1 MPLNFLLLSPQV
13 AKTFS
18 ERISQYAQVV
28 VESLAFAGTG
38 DVLRVQQ
45 LLAVAGEHI
54 EVEDDTTWKVH
65 TQFRQDFLIPN
76 HDLKAPPGAPPCCR
90 TR

>member
-1 MPLNFLLLSPQV
+1 MQV

-18 ERISQYAQVV
+18 ERISQFAQVV

-45 LLAVAGEHI
+45 LLSIAGDHI
-54 EVEDDTTWKVH
+54 ELEEDTTWKVG
-65 TQFRQDFLIPN
+65 FRV
-76 HDLKAPPGAPPCCR
+76 
-90 TR
+90 